1 MNSKRTTSN
10 SHSLVPVSKYS
21 AQRWPELVASMSEAR
36 RARWN
41 STGAGYCIPCPLGR
55 AFLGRSNRY
64 VSNSAIISDVQA
76 WLSLGLYCGEYAEE
90 SSY

>member
-1 MNSKRTTSN
+1 MEFNG
-10 SHSLVPVSKYS
+10 
-21 AQRWPELVASMSEAR
+21 AQVIA
-36 RARWN
+36 
-41 STGAGYCIPCPLGR
+41 YFVLGR